1 MLPIP
6 PLIRL
11 RLLGLCCPC
20 LTNETDRS
28 GREACVALSN
38 VPIKWHRQV
47 VRDDDAGST
56 NSMTPNEK
64 EQRGGSVSDD
74 DNNALRHAGDAARR
88 VLCEGINQIA
98 TSLSGESLHLAATN
112 VTIAATLD
120 VTDTADGPAVRITP
134 CRVSPSDKVMYNF
147 VDEDDSPLRGRRRPA
162 SRTVLLRDIGTVAA
176 GDGILDSAGAMTG
189 TFVACGIKIRGKQ
202 HQMDPT
208 TPIST
213 TPVLLQLDVVETVV
227 HGVTRDEVVRHL
239 NALVLWN
246 RQRIAA
252 NIRVAVDTMN
262 VDDEYYYVLE
272 EADRERRRGEE
283 RTGGTRSM
291 C

>member
-47 VRDDDAGST
+47 VRDDTTGST
-56 NSMTPNEK
+56 NSLTPDEK
-64 EQRGGSVSDD
+64 EQHGGPVSDD
-74 DNNALRHAGDAARR
+74 DDDNALRHAGDAARR

-112 VTIAATLD
+112 VTIPASLD

-134 CRVSPSDKVMYNF
+134 CCSPSDKMYNF
-147 VDEDDSPLRGRRRPA
+147 VDEDDSTLRGRRRPA

-176 GDGILDSAGAMTG
+176 GDGMLDSAGAITG
-189 TFVACGIKIRGKQ
+189 TGVACGIKIRGKQ
-202 HQMDPT
+202 HQMEWGDE
-208 TPIST
+208 
-213 TPVLLQLDVVETVV
+213 PVLLQFDVVETIV

-262 VDDEYYYVLE
+262 VDDEHYYVLE
-272 EADRERRRGEE
+272 EADRERRRGEK

>member
-1 MLPIP
+1 
-6 PLIRL
+6 
-11 RLLGLCCPC
+11 
-20 LTNETDRS
+20 
-28 GREACVALSN
+28 
-38 VPIKWHRQV
+38 
-47 VRDDDAGST
+47 
-56 NSMTPNEK
+56 
-64 EQRGGSVSDD
+64 
-74 DNNALRHAGDAARR
+74 
-88 VLCEGINQIA
+88 
-98 TSLSGESLHLAATN
+98 
-112 VTIAATLD
+112 
-120 VTDTADGPAVRITP
+120 
-134 CRVSPSDKVMYNF
+134 MYNF
-147 VDEDDSPLRGRRRPA
+147 MDEDDSPLRGRRPPA

-176 GDGILDSAGAMTG
+176 GDGMLGSAGAITG
-189 TFVACGIKIRGKQ
+189 IGVACGIKIRGKQ

-213 TPVLLQLDVVETVV
+213 APVLLQLDVVETVV